1 VGYVSKK
8 PSCQS
13 FGHHLVWGALKVPN
27 ELPMGLLEKGL
38 DVA

>member
-1 VGYVSKK
+1 LWISLKN
-8 PSCQS
+8 
-13 FGHHLVWGALKVPN
+13 HHARALVTTWVWGALKVSN